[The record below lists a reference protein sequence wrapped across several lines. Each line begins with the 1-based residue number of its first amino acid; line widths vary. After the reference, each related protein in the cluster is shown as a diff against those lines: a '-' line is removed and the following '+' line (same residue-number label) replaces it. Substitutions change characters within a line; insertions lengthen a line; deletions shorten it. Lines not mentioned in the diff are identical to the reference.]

1 MELFVSEKDVVY
13 SDYDCILLFKFMTS
27 SMFQLFSTQML
38 DKFFDII

>member
-13 SDYDCILLFKFMTS
+13 SDYDCILLFKFMS